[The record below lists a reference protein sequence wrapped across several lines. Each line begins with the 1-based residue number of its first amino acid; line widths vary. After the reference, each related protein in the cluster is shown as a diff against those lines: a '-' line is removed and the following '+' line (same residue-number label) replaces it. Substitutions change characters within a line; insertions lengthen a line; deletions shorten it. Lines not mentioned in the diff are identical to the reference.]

1 MKKTYLTIIVGTI
14 IVALLLLNFGFL
26 GKPQIKESIDV
37 FFGIDVAYP
46 DQVAI
51 RGLIDKVSSYTNIFV
66 IGSTGISH
74 NETKLD
80 ETCQYL
86 YDKGLSFIIYT
97 EKGFQREWS
106 EAAKIKWSNHFLG
119 FYFMDETGGKQ
130 LDRSH
135 YAVREAENYVDA
147 GNQFVNI
154 WSGYLESMNYFDST
168 NSSVFTSD
176 YTLYWFDY
184 KAGYDV
190 VFAELGWNYSRQL
203 NVAFCRGAAT
213 MQNKEWGVMITWT
226 YNHPPY
232 IESGSELYEDL
243 VYAYKNGAKYV
254 IVFDSNKEYTEGVLK
269 QEHFEALQQ
278 FWEYTRANPRKINQS
293 GDRVVYVLPKDFA
306 YGFRGPD
313 DKIWGLWE
321 ANDFSFE
328 ISTDLGGLLEEYGN
342 NLDIVYNDGIEI
354 DKTYGKYIFWNGTIS
369 VP

>member
-14 IVALLLLNFGFL
+14 IVALLLLTFGFL

-130 LDRSH
+130 LDQSH

-184 KAGYDV
+184 KIGYDV
-190 VFAELGWNYSRQL
+190 VFAEFGWNFSRQL
-203 NVAFCRGAAT
+203 NVALCRGAAT
-213 MQNKEWGVMITWT
+213 AQNKEWGVMITWT

-232 IESGSELYEDL
+232 IESGKELCNDL
-243 VYAYKNGAKYV
+243 VLAYENGAEY
-254 IVFDSNKEYTEGVLK
+254 ILVFDSNEGWTEGILEE
-269 QEHFEALQQ
+269 EHFEALEQ
-278 FWEYTRANPRKINQS
+278 FWQYAVDNPRSNQVEK
-293 GDRVVYVLPKDFA
+293 RVAFVLPEGFG
-306 YGFRGPD
+306 YGFRGPE
-313 DKIWGLWE
+313 DKIWGLWG
-321 ANDFSFE
+321 ANNMSLE
-328 ISTDLGGLLEEYGN
+328 ISSQLVSLLEEYGTT
-342 NLDIVYNDGIEI
+342 LDIIYDDELSIGGLYNQ
-354 DKTYGKYIFWNGTIS
+354 YIFWNGTIIENS
-369 VP
+369 